1 VGSDRPGRR
10 DVVATSVRP
19 NIVLIGFMGTG
30 KTAIGEAA
38 AARLGYSFVDT
49 DALIETQAGR
59 SISQIFADDGEP
71 AFRRLETQVVEA
83 IAAQGGS
90 VIATGGGV
98 PLREENMRHLRR
110 NGLIV
115 ALHATPEAILA
126 RLEDGADRPLL
137 GVDPEGSVRRLLKE
151 REAVYRAAD
160 LAIETSSLPVEV
172 AADRIVAFVRA
183 QEQTARAG
191 LRGSVSSA
199 RAANSPPSSEHA
211 AGPAVEPV
219 DLRQIT
225 VDLGARLYEVWIGQG
240 LLQQT
245 ATHLGRCGIRGR
257 LALVTHPRIEAL
269 YGRALA
275 AHLQA
280 AGYEVVPISVP
291 PAESSKSLRVA
302 ERVYGALIDAR
313 FDREAAVLALG
324 GGVAGDLGGF
334 VAATFLRGIRWVALP
349 TTLLA
354 MVDAGIGGKTGIN
367 LRGKNLIGAVHQ
379 PAVVLAD
386 IGTLRS
392 LPLRE
397 LRSGMAEV
405 VKTGMIGDPALF
417 ECVEVRGRAC
427 LRRDLGLLAWIVGR
441 CASYKAGVVVGDE
454 RESGGRMVLNY
465 GHTVGHAIEAAA
477 GYRGMTHGEAI
488 SVGMTYE
495 ARLAARLGLC
505 DSALVDRQTQVL
517 EALGLPVRLGA
528 IGRGGSPA
536 PDRVHAAM
544 FHDKKASAGRLRF
557 VLPEAL
563 GRVTIRDD
571 VPSALVDEVL
581 GGD

>member
-1 VGSDRPGRR
+1 
-10 DVVATSVRP
+10 
-19 NIVLIGFMGTG
+19 MGTG

-38 AARLGYSFVDT
+38 AARLGYAFVDT

-59 SISQIFADDGEP
+59 SIAQIFADEGEP
-71 AFRRLETQVVEA
+71 AFRRLETQVVA
-83 IAAQGGS
+83 AVAAQGGS

-137 GVDPEGSVRRLLKE
+137 GADPERSVRRLLKE
-151 REAVYRAAD
+151 RDAVYRAAD
-160 LAIETSSLPVEV
+160 FAVETSSLPVEA

-183 QEQTARAG
+183 REQAAGACSRAPGSSRAG
-191 LRGSVSSA
+191 RVPA
-199 RAANSPPSSEHA
+199 PADRAEAPPVPP
-211 AGPAVEPV
+211 GEPRRV
-219 DLRQIT
+219 T
-225 VDLGARLYEVWIGQG
+225 VDLGARSYDVWIGRG
-240 LLQQT
+240 LLGQ
-245 ATHLGRCGIRGR
+245 AAAHLRRSGIRRR
-257 LALVTHPRIEAL
+257 LALLTHPRLAAL
-269 YGRALA
+269 YGCALA
-275 AHLQA
+275 AHLQE
-280 AGYEVVPISVP
+280 AGYEVVPIAVP
-291 PAESSKSLRVA
+291 PAESSKSLRMA
-302 ERVYGALIDAR
+302 ERVYAALIEAR
-313 FDREAAVLALG
+313 FDRDAAVLALG

-367 LRGKNLIGAVHQ
+367 FRGKNLIGAVHQ
-379 PAVVLAD
+379 PAVVLSD

-417 ECVEVRGRAC
+417 ECVEARGRAC
-427 LRRDLGLLAWIVGR
+427 LRRDLELLAWIVGR
-441 CASYKAGVVVGDE
+441 CASYKAGVVAGDE
-454 RESGGRMVLNY
+454 RELGNRMVLNY
-465 GHTVGHAIEAAA
+465 GHTVGHGIEAAA
-477 GYRGMTHGEAI
+477 GYRGLTHGEAI

-495 ARLAARLGLC
+495 GRLAARLGLC
-505 DSALVDRQTQVL
+505 DAALVERQTRVL
-517 EALGLPVRLGA
+517 ETLGLPVRLGA
-528 IGRGGSPA
+528 LGRGRTAA
-536 PDRVHAAM
+536 PERVHAAM
-544 FHDKKASAGRLRF
+544 VHDKKASAGRLRF

-571 VPSALVDEVL
+571 VPPALVDEVL
-581 GGD
+581 ARD